1 MVAFECFAAE
11 RLRRDR
17 AEVTRAWV
25 ERISG
30 RLGTHPKHVLPTPE
44 LLDGVPDALLKAA
57 DFLEAGE
64 DRRLTVQEVVT
75 DRLRDVA
82 RLRRAQGYD
91 VQEIVHEFDE
101 LAQVL
106 DGAALNWL
114 AEYPG
119 TPDPAAV
126 GRVFGRLNR
135 APLLMGEITVALYA
149 EEDTEGRHAEGTRL
163 RDFADTLMH
172 QLKNPLGAAEGA
184 ALLLGDD
191 EVAGESEER
200 RRFAGIVERN
210 LRRAREVIEDV
221 RSLALAEM
229 SQPVAER
236 CVALNDAL
244 DAVLAEVRPLAEERM
259 VRLEIRG
266 QVPEVVVD
274 ASRAEVVL
282 LNLVSN
288 AVKYA
293 DGDKAGRWVAV
304 EFEREPESGPW
315 WVLVRD
321 NGLGIPRE
329 LHDRVFERF
338 FRAHPDA
345 AEGTGLG
352 LAIVQEAL
360 QQLGSRLEF
369 ESEAAVGS
377 TFRFCLPVQEI
388 RAAD

>member
-1 MVAFECFAAE
+1 MVSFECFAAD
-11 RLRRDR
+11 RLRRDN

-30 RLGTHPKHVLPTPE
+30 RLGTHPRHVLPTRE

-64 DRRLTVQEVVT
+64 DQRLTVQEVVT
-75 DRLRDVA
+75 DRLREVA

-106 DGAALNWL
+106 DGAALCWL

-119 TPDPAAV
+119 DPDPAAV

-149 EEDTEGRHAEGTRL
+149 EEDTEGRQSAATRL

-191 EVAGESEER
+191 EVSAKLNER
-200 RRFAGIVERN
+200 RRFASIVERN

-221 RSLALAEM
+221 RSLALSEM
-229 SQPVAER
+229 TQPGPTR
-236 CVALNDAL
+236 CVPLSQTL
-244 DAVLAEVRPLAEERM
+244 DAVLTEVRPLADERA
-259 VRLEIRG
+259 VRLELRG
-266 QVPEVVVD
+266 KVPDLVVD
-274 ASRAEVVL
+274 ATRAEVVL

-293 DGDKAGRWVAV
+293 DGDKADPWVVV
-304 EFEREPESGPW
+304 EIEREPESGPW

-329 LHDRVFERF
+329 LHDRIFERF
-338 FRAHPDA
+338 FRASPGA

-352 LAIVQEAL
+352 LAIAQEAL

-377 TFRFCLPVQEI
+377 TFRFCLPAQQT
-388 RAAD
+388 RAG

>member
-30 RLGTHPKHVLPTPE
+30 RLGTHPKHVLPTEE

-57 DFLEAGE
+57 DFLEAG
-64 DRRLTVQEVVT
+64 DDQHLTVQELVT

-119 TPDPAAV
+119 SPDPAAV

-135 APLLMGEITVALYA
+135 APLLMGEITVALYT
-149 EEDTEGRHAEGTRL
+149 EEDAEGRHAAATRL

-191 EVAGESEER
+191 ELSTGSEER
-200 RRFAGIVERN
+200 RRLAGIVERN
-210 LRRAREVIEDV
+210 LRRAREVMEDV

-229 SQPVAER
+229 GRPDGER
-236 CVALNDAL
+236 CVPLCDAL
-244 DAVLAEVRPLAEERM
+244 DAVLAEVRPLAEERA
-259 VRLEIRG
+259 VRLELRG
-266 QVPEVVVD
+266 QVPDLVVD
-274 ASRAEVVL
+274 ATRAEVVL

-293 DGDKAGRWVAV
+293 DGDKAERWVAV
-304 EFEREPESGPW
+304 EFEREPGAGPW

-329 LHDRVFERF
+329 LHDRIFERF
-338 FRAHPDA
+338 FRARPGT
-345 AEGTGLG
+345 AEGSGLG

-360 QQLGSRLEF
+360 QQLGSQLEF

-377 TFRFCLPVQEI
+377 TFRFCLPAQQT
-388 RAAD
+388 RAG